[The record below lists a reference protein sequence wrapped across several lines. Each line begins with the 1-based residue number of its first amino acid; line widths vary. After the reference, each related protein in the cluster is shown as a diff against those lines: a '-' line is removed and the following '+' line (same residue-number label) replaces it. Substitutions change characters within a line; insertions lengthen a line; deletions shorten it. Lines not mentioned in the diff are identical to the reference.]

1 MKISAHIITET
12 LPEAKIFEDL
22 LSLDGKNILELGCGD
37 AVLTRLIAE
46 AGKNRAITA
55 AEVDTVQHE
64 KNLLIDDLPN
74 VKFIISGSED
84 IPLDTNSID
93 SVFMFKSLHHVP
105 VDSMDKAMEE
115 VSRVLKPGGYAYI
128 SEPVF
133 EGEFNEVLR
142 LFHDE
147 ETVRLAAFSA
157 MVKSVQHGLLISRDE
172 IFFNTES
179 KFENF
184 LQFDDQVIKV
194 THSHHRLSDEL
205 YQRVEE
211 KFDHYFIHNKG
222 VFLNPTRV
230 DLLQKPG

>member
-1 MKISAHIITET
+1 MKISTNTISDT
-12 LPEAKIFEDL
+12 LPEAKIFENI
-22 LSLDGKNILELGCGD
+22 LSLDERNILELGCGD

-46 AGKNRAITA
+46 AGKNRTITA
-55 AEVDTVQHE
+55 AEVDIVQHE

-74 VKFIISGSED
+74 VKFIIAGSEN
-84 IPLDTNSID
+84 IPLDTNSVD
-93 SVFMFKSLHHVP
+93 TVFMFKSLHHVP
-105 VDSMDKAMEE
+105 VDSMDKAVEE

-147 ETVRLAAFSA
+147 ETVRLAAFTA
-157 MVKSVQHGLLISRDE
+157 LRKVVQHGLLLSKDE

-179 KFENF
+179 RFENF
-184 LQFDDQVIKV
+184 QQFDDQVIKV

-211 KFDHYFIHNKG
+211 KFDQYFIHNKG